1 MSLLSRRMLLRA
13 ASETT
18 YGTAAALSAT
28 SAVMVRVRPDF
39 QPLVADSIEREQLR
53 PFFGGFT
60 TELVNKYVSITFQV
74 ELAGS
79 GTAGTAPRYGP
90 ILKACAHSETV
101 AGTTSVTYA
110 PATTSLSSC
119 TIEFNIDG
127 NNHRMTGC
135 RGTMNIVGE
144 VRSFPYLEFTVWGL
158 YNAPTAVAPPAATF
172 GAQSPVRPF
181 ADTFTTFAVAG
192 HTNCLAS
199 FNLQQGNE
207 MNYDELISCTN
218 QIEIIDRRSSGNF
231 VIEAPALGTKDFF
244 AQALSLGTTT
254 GQLVQNV
261 GSPGNIVTV
270 NIPQLD
276 LGAPAY
282 SERNGR
288 EMLSLPF
295 TAPPSG
301 AGSDEYTLVY
311 T

>member
-13 ASETT
+13 ATETT
-18 YGTAAALSAT
+18 YGTAATLAAT
-28 SAVMVRVRPDF
+28 NAVMVRVRPDF

-60 TELVNKYVSITFQV
+60 TELVNKYVAITFQV

-90 ILKACAHSETV
+90 ILKACAHSETSA
-101 AGTTSVTYA
+101 AGSVTYA

-135 RGTMNIVGE
+135 RGSMNLVGE
-144 VRSFPYLEFTVWGL
+144 VRSFPYLEFTIWGL
-158 YNAPTAVAPPAATF
+158 YNAPTDVALPAATY
-172 GAQSPVRPF
+172 GAQAPVRPF
-181 ADTFTTFAVAG
+181 ADTFTTFSVASFSS
-192 HTNCLAS
+192 CLAS
-199 FNLQQGNE
+199 FNFQQGNE

-218 QIEIIDRRSSGNF
+218 SINIIDRKSSGNF

-244 AQALSLGTTT
+244 AEALSLATTT

-261 GSPGNIVTV
+261 GSTGNIVTL

-295 TAPPSG
+295 TAPPSS
-301 AGSDEYTLVY
+301 AGSDEYSLVY

>member
-1 MSLLSRRMLLRA
+1 MLLRA
-13 ASETT
+13 ATETT
-18 YGTAAALSAT
+18 YGTAPTLSA
-28 SAVMVRVRPDF
+28 SNAVMVRVRPDF
-39 QPLVADSIEREQLR
+39 QPMVADAIEREQLR

-60 TELVNKYVSITFQV
+60 QELVNKYVAITFQV

-79 GTAGTAPRYGP
+79 GAAGTPPRYGP
-90 ILKACAHSETV
+90 ILKACAHSETFDLPNL
-101 AGTTSVTYA
+101 ATSVTYA
-110 PATTSLSSC
+110 PATTNLSSC
-119 TIEFNIDG
+119 TIDFNIDG

-135 RGTMNIVGE
+135 RGSMNIVGQ
-144 VRSFPYLEFTVWGL
+144 VRSFPYIEFTIWGL
-158 YNAPTAVAPPAATF
+158 YNAPTATALPAATY
-172 GAQSPVRPF
+172 GAQADARPF
-181 ADTFTTFAVAG
+181 ADTFTTFSVAS

-218 QIEIIDRRSSGNF
+218 SINIIDRRASGNF
-231 VIEAPALGTKDFF
+231 TIEAPSISTKDFF
-244 AQALSLGTTT
+244 AAALATSTVT

-261 GSPGNIVTV
+261 GATGNIVTI

-282 SERNGR
+282 AERNGK

-295 TAPPSG
+295 TAPPSS
-301 AGSDEYTLVY
+301 AGSDEYSIVY